1 MKVTMVIK
9 REKQENREL
18 ALLNLVYEY
27 SVARKSREMKKFA
40 VFCLIALFLTLG
52 LPITVVAQEVDNVK
66 AAIVCIPGLTQ
77 HSKTYNKLAE
87 SLAPHGIVTHAI
99 DVKGFATSIVDGK
112 QEQIDFHKTMESVKD
127 WSVNFKKEHQSV
139 PVFVLGE
146 STGGTFAM
154 MVAADYPEYIDGIIC
169 SAPTWKVTG
178 MKKIAFYELLDLTL
192 LRSKRRGLAVGKVF
206 NLATSDKR
214 ARESLAQLESRRQR
228 FTVVE
233 SMKFLM
239 FTKKLPFTAYQIA
252 HRPVLFVQ
260 GMKDKLSEPSDT
272 AELFNSITSKRKT
285 FILDNDAEHLI
296 YEEGLFT
303 PQLLSS
309 LKDWILNTAEG
320 QAPLTPKGILLS
332 KEPVQGKKFESVAKV
347 FAAAGV
353 NANDTI
359 AQDLTD

>member
-1 MKVTMVIK
+1 MNKV
-9 REKQENREL
+9 
-18 ALLNLVYEY
+18 
-27 SVARKSREMKKFA
+27 A
-40 VFCLIALFLTLG
+40 VFCLIALFLNLS
-52 LPITVVAQEVDNVK
+52 LPMVAKAQQAENVK

-77 HSKTYNKLAE
+77 SSKTYNKLAE
-87 SLAPHGIVTHAI
+87 SLAPYGIATHAI

-112 QEQIDFHKTMESVKD
+112 QEQIDFHKTMDSVKD
-127 WSVNFKKEHQSV
+127 WSLNFKKEHQGV

-178 MKKIAFYELLDLTL
+178 MKKIAFYELLDLTI

-206 NLATSDKR
+206 NLATSDKT
-214 ARESLAQLESRRQR
+214 ARKSLAQLEERRQR

-252 HRPVLFVQ
+252 HRPVLFIQ
-260 GMKDKLSEPSDT
+260 GMKDKLSQPSET

-303 PQLLSS
+303 PQLLSA
-309 LKDWILNTAEG
+309 LKDWVLNAAEG
-320 QAPLTPKGILLS
+320 QAPLAPKGILLS
-332 KEPVQGKKFESVAKV
+332 KQPVQGKKFESVAKV

-353 NANDTI
+353 NPNDTI

>member
-1 MKVTMVIK
+1 MNKIVV
-9 REKQENREL
+9 
-18 ALLNLVYEY
+18 LLLV
-27 SVARKSREMKKFA
+27 
-40 VFCLIALFLTLG
+40 ALFLNLG
-52 LPITVVAQEVDNVK
+52 LPMVAMAQQVNDVK

-87 SLAPHGIVTHAI
+87 SMAPYGIQVNAI

-112 QEQIDFHKTMESVKD
+112 QEQIDFHKTMELVRDS
-127 WSVNFKKEHQSV
+127 SLNFKKEHPGK

-154 MVAADYPEYIDGIIC
+154 MVAASYPEYIDGIVC

-192 LRSKRRGLAVGKVF
+192 LRSKRRGLAVGAVF
-206 NLATSDKR
+206 KLATSDKT
-214 ARESLAQLESRRQR
+214 ARTSLAQLESRRQR

-260 GMKDKLSEPSDT
+260 GMKDKLSEPSET
-272 AELFNSITSKRKT
+272 AELFKSITTQRKT
-285 FILDNDAEHLI
+285 FLIDNDAEHLI
-296 YEEGLFT
+296 YEEGLFSQQ
-303 PQLLSS
+303 QLLS
-309 LKDWILNTAEG
+309 LKDWILNAAEG

-332 KEPVQGKKFESVAKV
+332 KEPVQGKKFEAISKV
-347 FAAAGV
+347 FATAGV
-353 NANDTI
+353 NPNDTI